1 MLQQKRVPFLFP
13 ENNSECNFAR
23 LSDFRVAALTQSIFS
38 LFINFY
44 FWSYGSQQQ
53 NSEFFECNG
62 VRTKWMKWMMIYSGT
77 TDILYPKIDTDLHSR
92 LATVV
97 SAGVHHLAMAS
108 LDCVTSSWGQWF
120 LFAPIRTEME
130 H

>member
-1 MLQQKRVPFLFP
+1 
-13 ENNSECNFAR
+13 
-23 LSDFRVAALTQSIFS
+23 
-38 LFINFY
+38 
-44 FWSYGSQQQ
+44 
-53 NSEFFECNG
+53 
-62 VRTKWMKWMMIYSGT
+62 MMIYSGT